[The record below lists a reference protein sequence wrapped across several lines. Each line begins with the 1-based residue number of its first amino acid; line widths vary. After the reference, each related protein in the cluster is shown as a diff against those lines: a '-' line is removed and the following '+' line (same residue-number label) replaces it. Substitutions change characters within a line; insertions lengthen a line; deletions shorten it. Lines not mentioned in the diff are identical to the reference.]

1 MSLKSRKLYKQNKR
15 KSISKSYEQGIRT
28 RANKHRNTRRMK
40 RNTRRMKRNTRR
52 MKRNTR
58 KMNGGFINVSD
69 QLNRIRESIKTKFLK
84 ILMTGQS
91 PEIQDKIKSMMENDS
106 KFKKMNLKIDLFM
119 DRVETLIQNFIQT
132 ATTTTIKVTTS
143 WMPGVS
149 FLGALIT
156 TAINWTVLCVKSA
169 SRGYDFYKI
178 YSEMQE
184 VIEEQGGKKM
194 DLSARVGNLQ
204 KEAIAKVAN
213 TTVPSQI
220 SSKMKSVNIQ
230 NQADEMKQKAT
241 EAATKNLEN
250 ISGKTTSQ
258 LQAKADEMK
267 QKAQSK
273 ADEMKQKAAKAAMKN
288 ITPGSVAK
296 LASVGNNLAK

>member
-15 KSISKSYEQGIRT
+15 KSISKSYEQRIQT
-28 RANKHRNTRRMK
+28 RANTNRSRRMK

-52 MKRNTR
+52 MKRNTC

-91 PEIQDKIKSMMENDS
+91 PEIQDKIKTMMENDS

-149 FLGALIT
+149 FIGALIT

-178 YSEMQE
+178 YSEMQN

-204 KEAIAKVAN
+204 KEAIAQVAN

-220 SSKMKSVNIQ
+220 SSKMKSANIQ
-230 NQADEMKQKAT
+230 NQADEMKKKVT

-267 QKAQSK
+267 QKAT
-273 ADEMKQKAAKAAMKN
+273 EAAMKN
-288 ITPGSVAK
+288 MTPGSVAK
-296 LASVGNNLAK
+296 LASVGNNLAQ